1 MRGRQKGVK
10 RGRRDWKKRKTKGVK
25 RGRRD
30 SKKRKTK
37 GVRETRCEERV
48 GLEEEED

>member
-10 RGRRDWKKRKTKGVK
+10 RGRRDW
-25 RGRRD
+25 
-30 SKKRKTK
+30 KKRKTK